1 MFRAKLHAL
10 LLLSLR
16 SVGRNTRR
24 SALTAAAM
32 ALGLALLI
40 FSRSIAEG
48 GHEQWIS
55 SAVRLGTGHIAIQ
68 APGYLETGRLEHR
81 LTADQVTRIE
91 AALAD
96 SAGSPAVRT
105 WTPRLTVTGLASSAA
120 SALPVR
126 IEGVDPARERVF
138 STLPGQL
145 TEGRYLEAGDRLSA
159 FLGSELA
166 RRLNLEV
173 GDRMVLTAQTASGQV
188 EGQMLRVTG
197 IFHTGIQ
204 EMDEGLVH
212 VPIETVRGWLGV
224 PGAATTV
231 AVLLH
236 DARATDTEVSA
247 LRGSLDGAEGIRVLG
262 WRQASP
268 ELDSGVRID
277 DYGDYVFHAILFA
290 IIALAILNAV
300 MMSVL
305 GRKREFGVL
314 QALGLTGAET
324 GLVVLGEGIFLTAA
338 SGIAGMMFGFL
349 FTWGFF
355 RHGLDFSAF
364 MKNGMTASGGV
375 INPVITPVFRLD
387 QIVLSLA
394 SIAVI
399 GILAS
404 LYPAVRASKLDV
416 AEAMK
421 FEQ

>member
-1 MFRAKLHAL
+1 MKLYAL

-24 SALTAAAM
+24 SILTATAM

-48 GHEQWIS
+48 GHEQWID
-55 SAVRLGTGHIAIQ
+55 SAVRLGTGHVAIQ
-68 APGYLETGRLEHR
+68 APEYLETGRLEHR
-81 LTADQVTRIE
+81 L
-91 AALAD
+91 D
-96 SAGSPAVRT
+96 SAQVHRVVRALEDTTVAADVRT
-105 WTPRLTVTGLASSAA
+105 WVPRVTVSGLASSAS

-138 STLPGQL
+138 STLPDQL
-145 TEGRYLEAGDRLSA
+145 VEGRYLEPGDRLHA
-159 FLGSELA
+159 FVGEELA
-166 RRLNLEV
+166 HRLDLKV
-173 GDRMVLTAQTASGQV
+173 GGRFVLTAQTASGQV
-188 EGQMLRVTG
+188 EGQMMRVAG

-212 VPIETVRGWLGV
+212 VPLGTVRQWLGV
-224 PGAATTV
+224 PGAVTTV

-236 DARATDTEVSA
+236 SSRETDATVGI
-247 LRGSLDGAEGIRVLG
+247 LRQELDGARGIRVLG

-268 ELDSGVRID
+268 EMDSAVRID
-277 DYGDYVFHAILFA
+277 DYGDYLFHTILFG

-305 GRKREFGVL
+305 GRKREFGIL
-314 QALGLTGAET
+314 QALGLTGGET
-324 GLVVLGEGIFLTAA
+324 GLVVLGEGLFLTAV
-338 SGIAGMMFGFL
+338 SGLVGMVAGFVL
-349 FTWGFF
+349 TWVFF

-364 MKNGMTASGGV
+364 MSEGMTASGGV
-375 INPVITPVFRLD
+375 INPVIVPVFRYD
-387 QIVLSLA
+387 QVLLSVA
-394 SIAVI
+394 SILVI
-399 GILAS
+399 GTLAS